1 MYYISL
7 RRDPT
12 HPPIHYSATPL
23 TLLLHSPVPLRRDP
37 THPSVAHLKTLK
49 TERGTRLIVSGWW
62 GMSRHINYLG
72 DWIMG

>member
-1 MYYISL
+1 MDFRHPPL
-7 RRDPT
+7 NPNLPPHRRDPN
-12 HPPIHYSATPL
+12 
-23 TLLLHSPVPLRRDP
+23 
-37 THPSVAHLKTLK
+37 HPSVAHLKTLQ